1 MNVSSAWGLSEDGPA
16 VLRVTPPMRLA
27 VFMVSSLVLLAGC
40 GRKATRADCEKFFDK
55 NIEVKMKEDGTTD
68 PAAIK
73 KRQTDLRVEKKDDI
87 DQCVGRRIT
96 DGMLTCVDGA
106 QTASDIDKCLR

>member
-1 MNVSSAWGLSEDGPA
+1 M
-16 VLRVTPPMRLA
+16 LRVTPAMFRRRA
-27 VFMVSSLVLLAGC
+27 FVAMFVASSLFILAGC
-40 GRKATRADCEKFFDK
+40 GRKATRTDCEKFFDK

-68 PAAIK
+68 PNSIQA
-73 KRQTDLRVEKKDDI
+73 RQKSLREEKKDDI

-96 DGMLTCVDGA
+96 DGMLKCVDGA

>member
-1 MNVSSAWGLSEDGPA
+1 MMLTS
-16 VLRVTPPMRLA
+16 LA
-27 VFMVSSLVLLAGC
+27 GVGC

-68 PAAIK
+68 PEAIK
-73 KRQTDLRVEKKDDI
+73 KRQTELRNERRDDI

-106 QTASDIDKCLR
+106 KTPLDIDQCLR

>member
-1 MNVSSAWGLSEDGPA
+1 M
-16 VLRVTPPMRLA
+16 LRVAPAMGRRSAVIALFFLA
-27 VFMVSSLVLLAGC
+27 SLTAC
-40 GRKATRADCEKFFDK
+40 GRKATRADCEKFFDR

-73 KRQTDLRVEKKDDI
+73 KSQHELREKNKDDI

-96 DGMLTCVDGA
+96 DGMLTCVDKA
-106 QTASDIDKCLR
+106 EVASDIDKCLR

>member
-1 MNVSSAWGLSEDGPA
+1 M
-16 VLRVTPPMRLA
+16 LRVTPAMFRRRVLVA
-27 VFMVSSLVLLAGC
+27 TIALSSLLVLVGC
-40 GRKATRADCEKFFDK
+40 GRKATRSDCEKFFDK

-68 PAAIK
+68 PNSIQA
-73 KRQTDLRVEKKDDI
+73 RQKSLREEKKDDI

-96 DGMLTCVDGA
+96 DGMLKCVDGA